1 MIHTNIARGRFP
13 GLLIAATAAGV
24 LGAGVMTAPA
34 WAPTCGSSCSN
45 GPVNPPTSMAECKDG
60 GWQAFLDAQ
69 GNQAFK
75 SQGDC
80 VSYVQTGGTNG

>member
-1 MIHTNIARGRFP
+1 MIHRDIARGCFP

-24 LGAGVMTAPA
+24 LGAGVVAAPA
-34 WAPTCGSSCSN
+34 WAPTCGNACAN
-45 GPVNPPTSMAECKDG
+45 GPVNPPTSVAQCKDG
-60 GWQAFLDAQ
+60 GWQTFVDAQ

>member
-1 MIHTNIARGRFP
+1 
-13 GLLIAATAAGV
+13 
-24 LGAGVMTAPA
+24 
-34 WAPTCGSSCSN
+34 
-45 GPVNPPTSMAECKDG
+45 VNPPTSVAQCKDG
-60 GWQAFLDAQ
+60 GWQTFVDAQ